1 MKKTSIIICM
11 ISLLSFFQNAKSQ
24 ELEDGYYIG
33 KEKYNILQT
42 FYYLFTIN
50 DSNAS
55 LELYMVSK
63 GQISSYYSFKNEN
76 KMPTSEQFVIVKSGT
91 NYNLKD
97 NTNNT
102 LEINIMQDIVL
113 TGGSHKV
120 ILEKVAEIPKSY
132 VKMKN
137 ESLYTFA
144 CYYPH
149 LIMGYDKKF
158 ESKKETKICSDLRK
172 LNLIEKSGQ
181 LNYTEFR
188 ELLRKELEMIIM
200 KE

>member
-1 MKKTSIIICM
+1 MKKPSIIFCM
-11 ISLLSFFQNAKSQ
+11 IFSLSFFQNVKSQ
-24 ELEDGYYIG
+24 VLEDSYYIG

-42 FYYLFTIN
+42 FYYLLTIN
-50 DSNAS
+50 DSIAD

-63 GQISSYYSFKNEN
+63 GQTSSYYFFKNEN
-76 KMPTSEQFVIVKSGT
+76 KMPFSEQFIIVESGS
-91 NYNLKD
+91 NYSFKD

-102 LEINIMQDIVL
+102 LEINITQDIVL
-113 TGGSHKV
+113 TGGGHKV

-132 VKMKN
+132 IKMKN

-144 CYYPH
+144 SYYPH

-158 ESKKETKICSDLRK
+158 ESKKEVKISSDLRNSD
-172 LNLIEKSGQ
+172 LLEKCGQ
-181 LNYTEFR
+181 LNYSEYK
-188 ELLRKELEMIIM
+188 ELLHKELEMIIK